1 MTGEPGRSYAFGPF
15 LVDPEACELRRDG
28 HLVALAPKAFATL
41 LLLIEAGGRLLT
53 KDELMKALW
62 PDTFVLEANLSQ
74 TIFTIRKALGESGSE
89 QRYIVTVPGRGYRF
103 GGSVQQVFSPEA
115 LSPGASSPAPPAG
128 PVVAQGDPAEVASAG
143 RSGRHPLTIGFAIAL
158 VVLSTVLAGYARW
171 SSRATPHQPSSGRV
185 MLAVL
190 PFENL
195 TGDAAQDYFS
205 DGLTEEMI
213 NRLGRLDP
221 QRLGVIGRASVM
233 RYKGRAPQLDRIGNE
248 LDVGYVLAGS
258 VRRGSGKVRIAA
270 QLIQVKD
277 QTQVWASTYDRDLRD
292 LLAVQAEIAREIAN
306 GIQIVLGNGRS
317 PGEPVPSL
325 SADSY
330 EAYDLYLKGR
340 YCWNKRTADGLQQ
353 AIEYFRRATARDP
366 NYARAYA
373 GLADAYALMS
383 GYSGKPQTEFMVQA
397 RSNALKALELDDGLA
412 EAHNS
417 LALVLEKFD
426 WDWEGA
432 EQHFRRAIELDPNY
446 STAHQWYAEY
456 LSLRGRFEE
465 ALLESERARRLDPFS
480 LIIATDNG
488 AILYFSRQY
497 DRAIHELRGVLEIE
511 PSFPRAHMVMMP
523 YVEKGLYADA
533 LATVGA
539 IWPTDSAGTWAWYT
553 YIYGRSG
560 QVRQARQAFVTFEEL
575 NRSQTV
581 EPGTAAWAYLGM
593 NRKDE
598 AIASLEQAYAQHSDT
613 MCRLKVEP
621 GYDPLRSDP
630 RFQDLVRRVGLDR

>member
-1 MTGEPGRSYAFGPF
+1 MTGRPGRSYAFGPF
-15 LVDPEACELRRDG
+15 LVDAETCELRRGG
-28 HLVALAPKAFATL
+28 HPVALAPKAFATL
-41 LLLIEAGGRLLT
+41 VLLIEAGGRLLT
-53 KDELMKALW
+53 KDDLMKALW

-74 TIFTIRKALGESGSE
+74 TIFTLRKALGESGGE

-103 GGSVQQVFSPEA
+103 GGSVEEVSSLE
-115 LSPGASSPAPPAG
+115 ASSPALPAG
-128 PVVAQGDPAEVASAG
+128 PDVAQGDRAEVASAV
-143 RSGRHPLTIGFAIAL
+143 RSAHHRLTIGVAIAT
-158 VVLSTVLAGYARW
+158 VVLSTVLAGYVHW
-171 SSRATPHQPSSGRV
+171 SRAAPHQPSSGRL

-213 NRLGRLDP
+213 NRLGQLDP

-248 LDVGYVLAGS
+248 LNVGYVLAGS

-292 LLAVQAEIAREIAN
+292 LLAVQAEIAREIGN

-317 PGEPVPSL
+317 PVESVTSL

-340 YCWNKRTADGLQQ
+340 YFWNKRTAEGLQQ
-353 AIEYFRRATARDP
+353 AVEYFTRASTRDP

-383 GYSGKPQTEFMVQA
+383 GYSGRPQTEFMPQA
-397 RSNALKALELDDGLA
+397 RSAALKALELDDGLA
-412 EAHNS
+412 EAHTS
-417 LALVLEKFD
+417 LALVLEKLD

-432 EQHFRRAIELDPNY
+432 EQHFHRAIELDPNY
-446 STAHQWYAEY
+446 ATAHQWYAEY
-456 LSLRGRFEE
+456 LALQGRFEE
-465 ALLESERARRLDPFS
+465 ALVESERARRLDPLS
-480 LIIATDNG
+480 LIIATDN
-488 AILYFSRQY
+488 AVILYYSRQY
-497 DRAIHELRGVLEIE
+497 DRAIHKFRGVLEIE
-511 PSFPRAHMVMMP
+511 PGFPQAHRVMMP
-523 YVEKGLYADA
+523 YVEKGRYADA
-533 LATVGA
+533 VATVGVIGPSDNA
-539 IWPTDSAGTWAWYT
+539 WTWVMYT
-553 YIYGRSG
+553 YIDGRSG
-560 QVRQARQAFVTFEEL
+560 QARQARQAFDKFQDL

-581 EPGTAAWAYLGM
+581 EPGIAVWAYLGV
-593 NRKDE
+593 NEKDE

-613 MCRLKVEP
+613 MCTLKVEP
-621 GYDPLRSDP
+621 GYDPLRSAP
-630 RFQDLVRRVGLDR
+630 RFQDLLRRVGLDR

>member
-1 MTGEPGRSYAFGPF
+1 MTGRPGRSYAFGPF
-15 LVDPEACELRRDG
+15 LVDAETCELRRGG
-28 HLVALAPKAFATL
+28 HPVALAPKAFATL
-41 LLLIEAGGRLLT
+41 VLLIEAGGRLLT
-53 KDELMKALW
+53 KDDLMKALW

-74 TIFTIRKALGESGSE
+74 TIFTLRKALGESGGE

-103 GGSVQQVFSPEA
+103 GGSVEEVSSLE
-115 LSPGASSPAPPAG
+115 ASSPALPAG
-128 PVVAQGDPAEVASAG
+128 PDVAQGDRAEVASAV
-143 RSGRHPLTIGFAIAL
+143 RSAHHRLTIGVAIAT
-158 VVLSTVLAGYARW
+158 VVLSIVLAGYVRW
-171 SSRATPHQPSSGRV
+171 SRAAPHQPSSGRT

-248 LDVGYVLAGS
+248 LNVGYVLAGS

-292 LLAVQAEIAREIAN
+292 LLAVQAEIAREIGN

-317 PGEPVPSL
+317 PVESVTSL

-340 YCWNKRTADGLQQ
+340 YFWNKRTAEGLQQ
-353 AIEYFRRATARDP
+353 AVEYFSRSSTRDP

-383 GYSGKPQTEFMVQA
+383 GYSGKPQTEFMPQA
-397 RSNALKALELDDGLA
+397 RSAALKALELDDGLA

-446 STAHQWYAEY
+446 ATAHQWYAEY
-456 LSLRGRFEE
+456 LALRGRFEE
-465 ALLESERARRLDPFS
+465 ALLESERARRLDPLS

-488 AILYFSRQY
+488 AILYYSRQY
-497 DRAIHELRGVLEIE
+497 DRAIQELRGVLEIE
-511 PSFPRAHMVMMP
+511 PGFPRAHMVMMP
-523 YVEKGLYADA
+523 YVEKGRYADA
-533 LATVGA
+533 LATVGKFGPSDKA
-539 IWPTDSAGTWAWYT
+539 WTWAMYT
-553 YIYGRSG
+553 YIDGRSG
-560 QVRQARQAFVTFEEL
+560 QVRQARQALVKFLDL
-575 NRSQTV
+575 NRTQKV
-581 EPGTAAWAYLGM
+581 EPGVAIWAYLGM
-593 NRKDE
+593 NDKDE

-613 MCRLKVEP
+613 MVRLKVDP
-621 GYDPLRSDP
+621 GYDPLRSAP
-630 RFQDLVRRVGLDR
+630 RFQDLLRRVGLDR

>member
-1 MTGEPGRSYAFGPF
+1 VFGPF
-15 LVDPEACELRRDG
+15 LVDPEMGELRRDG
-28 HLVALAPKAFATL
+28 HPVALAPKAFATL

-89 QRYIVTVPGRGYRF
+89 PRYVVTVPGRGYRF
-103 GGSVQQVFSPEA
+103 GGLVEEAFAPE
-115 LSPGASSPAPPAG
+115 ASSPPPAG
-128 PVVAQGDPAEVASAG
+128 PDVAQADHAGGASAV
-143 RSGRHPLTIGFAIAL
+143 RSAHHPLTIGFAIAT
-158 VVLSTVLAGYARW
+158 VVLSTALAGYARW
-171 SSRATPHQPSSGRV
+171 SSRAAPHQPSSGRV

-306 GIQIVLGNGRS
+306 GIRIVLGNGRS
-317 PGEPVPSL
+317 PVESAASL

-340 YCWNKRTADGLQQ
+340 YCWNKRTAEGLQQ
-353 AIEYFRRATARDP
+353 AVEYFTRASTRDP

-373 GLADAYALMS
+373 GLADAFALMS
-383 GYSGKPQTEFMVQA
+383 GYSGKPQTGFMPQA
-397 RSNALKALELDDGLA
+397 RSAALKALELDDGLA

-446 STAHQWYAEY
+446 ATAHQWYAEY
-456 LSLRGRFEE
+456 LALRGRFEE
-465 ALLESERARRLDPFS
+465 ALLESERARRLDPLS

-488 AILYFSRQY
+488 AILYYSRQY
-497 DRAIHELRGVLEIE
+497 DRAIHEFRGVLEIE
-511 PSFPRAHMVMMP
+511 PGFPRAHIIMMP

-533 LATVGA
+533 LATVGKIGPSDNA
-539 IWPTDSAGTWAWYT
+539 WTWAMYT
-553 YIYGRSG
+553 YIDGRSG
-560 QVRQARQAFVTFEEL
+560 QARQARQALVTFQEL
-575 NRSQTV
+575 NRSQAV
-581 EPGTAAWAYLGM
+581 EPGTAVWAYLGM
-593 NRKDE
+593 NNKDE
-598 AIASLEQAYAQHSDT
+598 AIASLEQGYAQHSDI
-613 MCRLKVEP
+613 MVRLKVEP
-621 GYDPLRSDP
+621 GFDPLRSAP